1 MLKDQFP
8 CVYNEVLLAIN
19 LKDQPVST
27 SLYQPAC
34 INQPVSTSL
43 YQPACI
49 NLKDGLNILT
59 WDKH

>member
-34 INQPVSTSL
+34 IN
-43 YQPACI
+43 
-49 NLKDGLNILT
+49 LKDGLNILT